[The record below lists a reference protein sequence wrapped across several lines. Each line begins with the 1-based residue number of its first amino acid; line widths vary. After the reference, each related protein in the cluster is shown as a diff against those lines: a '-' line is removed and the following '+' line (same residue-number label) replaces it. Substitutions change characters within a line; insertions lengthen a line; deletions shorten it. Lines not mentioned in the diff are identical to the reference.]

1 MQPNTSSR
9 WFPALVPVR
18 AIRERLREMLTL
30 RSQSVFPLTLVAAL
44 SIVFALPAYTQTTL
58 SPSPQSPASVAT
70 MNAPPADADLHPE
83 AQQLKQHVPEQHNH
97 TTPLHTNTQT
107 PP

>member
-58 SPSPQSPASVAT
+58 SPSPQSPDSVAT
-70 MNAPPADADLHPE
+70 MNAPPADADLRSE
-83 AQQLKQHVPEQHNH
+83 VEQLKQLVREQPKRIEALETNH
-97 TTPLHTNTQT
+97 QN
-107 PP
+107 